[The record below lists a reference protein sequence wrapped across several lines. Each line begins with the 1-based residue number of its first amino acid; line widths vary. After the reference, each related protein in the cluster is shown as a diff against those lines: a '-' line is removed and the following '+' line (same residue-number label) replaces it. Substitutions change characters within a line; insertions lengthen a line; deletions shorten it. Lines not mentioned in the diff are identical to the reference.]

1 MNERTT
7 EQPLDDGSI
16 TVVVPTYNEAESIT
30 SLIERVLSLGDH
42 YRILVVDDS
51 SPDGTGAIVRAQAG
65 QFPGRVDLLSRQKK
79 EGIGRAYVA
88 GFRCALEGN
97 SHLIAQM
104 DADLSHDP
112 SDLARLVAAS
122 DEADLVLGS
131 RYVAGGDTRGWP
143 RHRRLISKVGGR
155 YARLV
160 LGVPI
165 QDLTGG
171 FKVYRRAAL
180 EALDIDSITSDGYVF
195 QIETTYKTLLNGFR
209 VVEAPIHFVDRV
221 AGKSKLSRRIVI
233 EATLVVW
240 KLKIQKLLGR
250 L

>member
-1 MNERTT
+1 VSAFPSGQTST
-7 EQPLDDGSI
+7 DGPVS
-16 TVVVPTYNEAESIT
+16 VVVPTYNEAESIGP
-30 SLIERVLSLGDH
+30 LIERVLALGER

-51 SPDGTGAIVRAQAG
+51 SPDGTAGVVRLWAER
-65 QFPGRVDLLSRQKK
+65 FPGRVALLSRPKK

-88 GFRCALEGN
+88 GFRHVLPGDAQLV
-97 SHLIAQM
+97 AQM
-104 DADLSHDP
+104 DADLSHNP
-112 SDLARLVAAS
+112 SDLARLVAAT
-122 DEADLVLGS
+122 EAADLVLGS

-143 RHRRLISKVGGR
+143 RYRRLISRVGGR

-171 FKVYRRAAL
+171 FKVYRRTAL
-180 EALDIDSITSDGYVF
+180 EALNVDEITSDGYVF

-209 VVEAPIHFVDRV
+209 VVEVPIQFVDRV
-221 AGKSKLSRRIVI
+221 AGKSKLSRRIVL

-240 KLKIQKLLGR
+240 KLKFQKLLGR